1 MDIPEFVIA
10 GQPNE
15 GKTTVVATLTENS
28 AAETSPIP
36 GTTRDVKKYLV
47 EIDGITR
54 LVIHDTPGFENPGEL
69 LEWFRENARQH
80 DNPAQAFLSI
90 PDHLQKYP
98 FDCEILKGIASGAA
112 VIHVVNPAR
121 EPLEEVFWEAEIFH
135 HCINPRIGLLNRRRE
150 ENGTHPEWERL
161 MNRYMNTWREFD
173 ACQAVFADRIE
184 ILEALTIAV
193 PAWAYQMREVI
204 QALKDNWETRLSAVV
219 TDILVDLRKTL
230 QFQVVEEY
238 GKGIGEQQVAKARAE
253 RKVRDKVTR
262 IENDFRRKARKT
274 FRHRTNHWILDES
287 LDLDL
292 FDQRVWEVFGF
303 KKSTIVTACAVASA
317 GIGLLIDIA
326 TGGGTIGLGA
336 LIGGL
341 SGGVAAYLSIDKVV
355 DIQLPGFHLGPFRIP
370 RKKIGGVS
378 LKAGIERRSRLP
390 GILLDRMTCYAVAA
404 ARWSHGLRLDN
415 PGSSMPDEAWK
426 ITQVLETS
434 GGAPRLQALIELWHR
449 SREQR
454 LRSNEETAARDAET
468 WLKTELLKHMRKA
481 TSEKPAST

>member
-1 MDIPEFVIA
+1 
-10 GQPNE
+10 
-15 GKTTVVATLTENS
+15 
-28 AAETSPIP
+28 
-36 GTTRDVKKYLV
+36 
-47 EIDGITR
+47 
-54 LVIHDTPGFENPGEL
+54 
-69 LEWFRENARQH
+69 
-80 DNPAQAFLSI
+80 
-90 PDHLQKYP
+90 
-98 FDCEILKGIASGAA
+98 
-112 VIHVVNPAR
+112 
-121 EPLEEVFWEAEIFH
+121 
-135 HCINPRIGLLNRRRE
+135 
-150 ENGTHPEWERL
+150 
-161 MNRYMNTWREFD
+161 MNTWREFD

-184 ILEALTIAV
+184 ILNALTIAESK
-193 PAWAYQMREVI
+193 WSHQMSEVI
-204 QALKDNWETRLSAVV
+204 QVLKEDWETRLSDVA
-219 TDILVDLRKTL
+219 TAILVNLRETVKL
-230 QFQVVEEY
+230 QVVEPY
-238 GKGIGEQQVAKARAE
+238 GEVNSEQQAAKVRAE
-253 RKVRDKVTR
+253 TKVRDEVTR
-262 IENDFRRKARKT
+262 IENDFRRKARAM

-292 FDQRVWEVFGF
+292 FDQRVWQVFGF

-355 DIQLPGFHLGPFRIP
+355 DIQLPGFYLGPIKIP
-370 RKKIGGVS
+370 GKKIGGVS
-378 LKAGIERRSRLP
+378 LKAGIERRSQLP

-434 GGAPRLQALIELWHR
+434 GNAPRLQALIEFWHR
-449 SREQR
+449 SREQS
-454 LRSNEETAARDAET
+454 LRTNEETAVREAET